1 MQQWI
6 WQQPTW
12 PRFTWSD
19 NQIAEQINQTE
30 AQLQTLLSKAG
41 ALADDDILLDTLL
54 QNVLSSSAIE
64 EEFLN
69 AESVRSSLA
78 KRLDVPTN
86 APVSDRSE
94 GVAQLMMDVV
104 DNVNGKLTLDRLFQ
118 WHRWLFPESVY
129 GLTKLRVGQ
138 LRGDEPMQ
146 VISGRLDRP
155 VVHFEAPPKN
165 QLDSDLSV
173 FLKWF
178 ETSRRDDEL
187 PALVRVALVHFWF
200 ITLHPFEDGNGRITR
215 ALTDLALGQVYPNST
230 RLLSLSLSI
239 LNHRKGYYE
248 ILERCQKSDL
258 DISEWVLWFLDSV
271 LNSIQHSEKQIERS
285 MFKARFWKQH
295 VHHGLSKEQIKVLN
309 RLLDGGEKGFEHGIS
324 ASQYQKVAK
333 VSKATATR
341 HLSDLVKHGC
351 LQKLPGGGRSTRY
364 HIKGWIF

>member
-6 WQQPTW
+6 WQKAAW
-12 PRFTWSD
+12 PHFTWSKD
-19 NQIAEQINQTE
+19 QVAEKLNQTE
-30 AQLQTLLSKAG
+30 AQLQSLLSKAG
-41 ALADDDILLDTLL
+41 ALSDEDILLDTLL

-78 KRLDVPTN
+78 KRLDVSAN

-104 DNVNGKLTLDRLFQ
+104 DNVNEELTLDRLFH

-129 GLTKLRVGQ
+129 SLAKLRVGQ

-146 VISGRLDRP
+146 VVSGRLDRP
-155 VVHFEAPPKN
+155 VVHFEAPPKS
-165 QLDSDLSV
+165 QLVSDLSV
-173 FLKWF
+173 FIKWF
-178 ETSRRDDEL
+178 EESRQDNAL
-187 PALVRVALVHFWF
+187 PDLVRVALVHFWF
-200 ITLHPFEDGNGRITR
+200 ITLHPFDDGNGRIAR
-215 ALTDLALGQVYPNST
+215 ALTDLALGQAYPNST

-239 LNHRKGYYE
+239 LNDRKGYYE
-248 ILERCQKSDL
+248 ILERCQKSGL
-258 DISEWVLWFLDSV
+258 DVSEWIQWFLDSV
-271 LNSIQHSEKQIERS
+271 LSSIQHSEKQIERS
-285 MFKARFWKQH
+285 RFKARFWKQH
-295 VHHGLSKEQIKVLN
+295 VHHGLNKEQIKVLN

-341 HLSDLVKHGC
+341 HLSDLVRREC
-351 LQKLPGGGRSTRY
+351 LQKLPRWGTKHSLS
-364 HIKGWIF
+364 H